1 MAEQVGGIFY
11 DVDLD
16 TTKLIASQRNVDAA
30 TKKVDASLTSVS
42 KATKTLTAATELQ
55 GKVSRDL
62 AKAQTDAA
70 IATAR
75 FGDASNRAGLSAKAM
90 TAATRQL
97 PAQFTDIF
105 TGLVSG
111 QSPMSVFIQQ
121 GGQIKDVFGGVG
133 PALRAV
139 GGYVLGLLNPVT
151 LAIAALSALGLGFFK
166 GGQESKEFNRA
177 IELSGNASGVT
188 ADQLNTL
195 AARMGT
201 LAGIT
206 RGQAAGALA
215 EFVSQGVRGGAA
227 LGTFAEAACE
237 ERRFSLRIVTR
248 WGRSWSV
255 NWPPSLRVTS
265 IPDINRT
272 QVSRENQQGWT
283 R

>member
-121 GGQIKDVFGGVG
+121 GGQLRDIFGG
-133 PALRAV
+133 
-139 GGYVLGLLNPVT
+139 
-151 LAIAALSALGLGFFK
+151 IAP
-166 GGQESKEFNRA
+166 
-177 IELSGNASGVT
+177 
-188 ADQLNTL
+188 
-195 AARMGT
+195 AAR
-201 LAGIT
+201 
-206 RGQAAGALA
+206 ALA
-215 EFVSQGVRGGAA
+215 FAFQLLRLARVELLLRRRAGQQHALPRPRAPIVR
-227 LGTFAEAACE
+227 
-237 ERRFSLRIVTR
+237 
-248 WGRSWSV
+248 
-255 NWPPSLRVTS
+255 
-265 IPDINRT
+265 
-272 QVSRENQQGWT
+272 
-283 R
+283 